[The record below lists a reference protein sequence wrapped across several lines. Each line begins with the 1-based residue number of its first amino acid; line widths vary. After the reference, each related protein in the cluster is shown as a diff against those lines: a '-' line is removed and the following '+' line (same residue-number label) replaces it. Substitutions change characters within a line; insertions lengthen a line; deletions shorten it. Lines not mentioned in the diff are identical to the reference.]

1 MKEYKELELELK
13 KLVIEALALEDV
25 EIADI
30 ESEQELFSI
39 GLGLDSID
47 ILELI
52 MALRREY
59 EIEFSEDPDEV
70 KEQFASIRALAN
82 YITTELAKV

>member
-1 MKEYKELELELK
+1 MKEYPELELK
-13 KLVIEALALEDV
+13 LKKLLIEALALEDITV
-25 EIADI
+25 EEID
-30 ESEQELFSI
+30 SEQELFTI

-52 MALRREY
+52 MALRQQY
-59 EIEFSEDPDEV
+59 AVEFSEDPDEV

-82 YITTELAKV
+82 YITDELNKK